1 MIFPIDLFRTKIS
14 SIMRFLLI
22 LILKEFET
30 NTNVEYAE
38 EVKHARMRKGV
49 CESGL
54 RVTFAL
60 DDRLDKIH
68 MIPVYSYFA
77 VIPRPVF
84 TLHHQYP
91 WNGNRNIGG
100 RNLKCV
106 YQVYPEFELILHVGK
121 RVESREETGIIAG
134 SFRICYFSRRSRT
147 FFFRS

>member
-1 MIFPIDLFRTKIS
+1 ML
-14 SIMRFLLI
+14 
-22 LILKEFET
+22 
-30 NTNVEYAE
+30 NTQ
-38 EVKHARMRKGV
+38 RKLNTLACEKV

-68 MIPVYSYFA
+68 TIPVYSYFA

-106 YQVYPEFELILHVGK
+106 YQVYPEFELYLAC
-121 RVESREETGIIAG
+121 RETSRESRGNGNNSGIV
-134 SFRICYFSRRSRT
+134 SNLL
-147 FFFRS
+147 FFKKI